1 MVEKNKKHITKVF
14 IFVISL
20 IVLAFS
26 GTYAYF
32 TIEFQGS
39 PNTTTVKSGVFKVES
54 SLEKASAIRNKRIV
68 LIDEDQKQEKA
79 EKLTFTVT
87 STEESTVNGEFDIFL
102 KDITLSKNL
111 YSNYL
116 KWELLKNNEII
127 SKGDFANAIRTDEST
142 LGEEDN
148 VVTTVEDM
156 KLNKES
162 LPLVKNTTTT
172 YTFIMYLLNDKNKNQ
187 IALTEGSFSGRLY
200 IEAVPVSEMA
210 S

>member
-1 MVEKNKKHITKVF
+1 MVGKNKKHITKVF

-20 IVLAFS
+20 VVLAFS

-68 LIDEDQKQEKA
+68 LIDEEQKEEKA
-79 EKLTFTVT
+79 EKLSFTIT

-116 KWELLKNNEII
+116 KWELLKNNEIL
-127 SKGDFANAIRTDEST
+127 SKGDFSNAIRKDESIE
-142 LGEEDN
+142 GEEDN